1 MSNLPQHNLHRL
13 MARQGMTVE
22 ELAGRTGV
30 DCRSIR
36 GILDGRKRPQA
47 RTLHRLAKGL
57 GVDADE
63 FFLDPARLLYR
74 RFDQQTNPEVAQA
87 VARHPDLFRDWSEG
101 DFEELHSRFGMGGAL
116 TFEGVL
122 EAARRMNRN
131 RTLHRKLAL
140 LLETGH
146 AELVG
151 RLIDAIYQTVVPGS
165 LVPHDAQGTEGE
177 RGLGSLSGE
186 HDAGPSQ
193 VLSRHGR

>member
-1 MSNLPQHNLHRL
+1 MVNLPQQNLRRL
-13 MARQGMTVE
+13 MARRGTTIE
-22 ELAGRTGV
+22 ELAGRSGV

-63 FFLDPARLLYR
+63 FFLEPARLLYR
-74 RFDQQTNPEVAQA
+74 RFDQQTNPEVAEV
-87 VARHPDLFRDWSEG
+87 VARFPELFRDWTEG
-101 DFEELHSRFGMGGAL
+101 DFEELHSRFGVGGAL

-131 RTLHRKLAL
+131 RALHRKLAI

-151 RLIDAIYQTVVPGS
+151 RLIDTLYESAVGDPQ
-165 LVPHDAQGTEGE
+165 LPHEAPQNQGQSE
-177 RGLGSLSGE
+177 
-186 HDAGPSQ
+186 
-193 VLSRHGR
+193 

>member
-1 MSNLPQHNLHRL
+1 MTNLPQQNLRRL
-13 MARQGMTVE
+13 MARRGLTIEQ
-22 ELAGRTGV
+22 LADRTGV

-47 RTLHRLAKGL
+47 RTLHRLAHGL

-63 FFLDPARLLYR
+63 FFLEPARLLYR
-74 RFDQQTNPEVAQA
+74 RFDHHTNPEVAQA
-87 VARHPDLFRDWSEG
+87 VAHHPELFRDWTEA

-116 TFEGVL
+116 TAEGVL

-131 RTLHRKLAL
+131 RVLHRKLAV

-151 RLIDAIYQTVVPGS
+151 RLIDAIYHTVVPGTD
-165 LVPHDAQGTEGE
+165 LPAQMPPGD
-177 RGLGSLSGE
+177 S
-186 HDAGPSQ
+186 
-193 VLSRHGR
+193 